1 MTAVILILII
11 IGYVLIAT
19 RAWNHINKAAI
30 AVFIGVAAWLLYI
43 LNGFQYAKSEHADE
57 LTSYFL
63 STAGDTF
70 SIKEFISSHI
80 FVNYITQACEV
91 VLFLLATIGIA
102 EVLNGNKCFNFVCDM
117 IRSRKS
123 KNIMWALVAVTF
135 IISANLDNLT
145 TTVMML
151 VIMHKIVSGT
161 KLRMIYGAAIA
172 IAANC
177 GGALTVIG
185 DINGLTLWTRGFIT
199 PSMYSLVMAVPVI
212 TMTVVTTWLIGRML
226 PEKITIPSQYDFQIS
241 DDSALTKWQRNT
253 LLVIGIGGLWFIP
266 TFHNLTGQPPYVGA
280 LCVLSL
286 LWVVNEIFNLPFIRS
301 GKMVIHHFPIAVQY
315 ENIQA
320 ILFYIGITLIAGV
333 CIEIG
338 TIEKLSLW
346 IMQNADNVYI
356 LSALWGIVSIV
367 LDSVIIIINNAN
379 LCSVESWQIISRSA
393 SFGQNG
399 AFWPLLNYFCLF
411 GSTLL
416 TIGTV
421 GGIML
426 MRMENVSL
434 AWYIRRITPKVA
446 IGGIAGTITIL
457 IITTLLV

>member
-199 PSMYSLVMAVPVI
+199 PSYHMAYWPNAARENNN
-212 TMTVVTTWLIGRML
+212 TV
-226 PEKITIPSQYDFQIS
+226 TIRLS
-241 DDSALTKWQRNT
+241 D
-253 LLVIGIGGLWFIP
+253 
-266 TFHNLTGQPPYVGA
+266 
-280 LCVLSL
+280 
-286 LWVVNEIFNLPFIRS
+286 
-301 GKMVIHHFPIAVQY
+301 
-315 ENIQA
+315 
-320 ILFYIGITLIAGV
+320 
-333 CIEIG
+333 
-338 TIEKLSLW
+338 
-346 IMQNADNVYI
+346 
-356 LSALWGIVSIV
+356 
-367 LDSVIIIINNAN
+367 
-379 LCSVESWQIISRSA
+379 
-393 SFGQNG
+393 
-399 AFWPLLNYFCLF
+399 
-411 GSTLL
+411 
-416 TIGTV
+416 
-421 GGIML
+421 
-426 MRMENVSL
+426 
-434 AWYIRRITPKVA
+434 
-446 IGGIAGTITIL
+446 
-457 IITTLLV
+457 